1 MSNRVDL
8 NIVAPEWRPVTEADL
23 NKLRLLVQ
31 LPTLALD
38 YINSCTAE
46 LDDAH
51 RKGWRPDA
59 VTIREV
65 MHVKRHRETLS
76 RGNNGFI
83 FASLVL
89 DRAKSH
95 MDEWKRRT
103 GKKARA

>member
-1 MSNRVDL
+1 MSERISLKID
-8 NIVAPEWRPVTEADL
+8 APEWRAVTEADL
-23 NKLRLLVQ
+23 SKLRLLVQ
-31 LPTLALD
+31 LPSLALK
-38 YINSCTAE
+38 YINACTAE

-76 RGNNGFI
+76 RGNDGFI

-89 DRAKSH
+89 DRAKAN
-95 MDEWKRRT
+95 MDAWKRRT
-103 GKKARA
+103 GKKVRV